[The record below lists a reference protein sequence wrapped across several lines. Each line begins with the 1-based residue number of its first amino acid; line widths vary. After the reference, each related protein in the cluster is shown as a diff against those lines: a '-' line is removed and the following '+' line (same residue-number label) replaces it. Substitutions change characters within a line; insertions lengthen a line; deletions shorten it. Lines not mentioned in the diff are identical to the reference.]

1 MPSTFTPTSSTQKFQ
16 RTYVLEIQAQNGST
30 FTVGSS
36 DGSQPLLTI
45 EFNINRNAMNT
56 AQSGNI
62 RIRNLN
68 QGTREAIS
76 KNFWSPVLKDTS
88 GLPLW
93 QSVVLKAGYIGT
105 PLSTIFSGKAD
116 TIMSYREEGGTEW
129 ITEIEGTDFQG
140 LYSTCFSNWTESANP
155 YTQENIIRHL
165 VGDLQ
170 QCATH
175 NQTSLG
181 IGVVNGFP
189 DPTIKPAPP
198 RYSYTAN
205 GLTMDLL
212 ATETGRLAYIDNG
225 KIYIMPHNY
234 SFKGDVTLISSQT
247 GLIGSPKV
255 QTNYLTTQM
264 IFEPGIVPGQSIFL
278 DTELS
283 EFSSLKN
290 GTYKVIGVQHAGVIS
305 STVNG
310 KCITTVVTQYIP
322 NAITVLPGLYV
333 NA

>member
-1 MPSTFTPTSSTQKFQ
+1 MSFTFTPLSSTKKFQ
-16 RTYVLEIQAQNGST
+16 RTYQLQIQAQNGAT
-30 FTVGSS
+30 FTIGSV

-45 EFNINRNAMNT
+45 ELNINRSAQST

-76 KNFWSPVLKDTS
+76 KNFWSPVLTDTN

-93 QSVVLKAGYIGT
+93 QAVVLQAGYVGS
-105 PLSTIFSGKAD
+105 PLSTIFSGKAN
-116 TIMSYREEGGTEW
+116 TIMSYREEGGTDW

-140 LYSTCFSNWTESANP
+140 LYSTCFSSWSDNP
-155 YTQENIIRHL
+155 GTGAAYTQQNVISHL
-165 VGDLQ
+165 VNDLQ
-170 QCATH
+170 ACAIK

-181 IGVVNGFP
+181 IGVVNGF
-189 DPTIKPAPP
+189 IMP

-205 GLTMDLL
+205 DKTLDLL
-212 ATETGRLAYIDNG
+212 ATETSRLVYIDNG
-225 KIYIMPHNY
+225 KIYAMPSNY
-234 SFKGDVTLISSQT
+234 VFKGDVTLISSQT
-247 GLIGSPKV
+247 GLLGSPKV
-255 QTNYLTTQM
+255 QQNYLTIPL
-264 IFEPGIVPGQSIFL
+264 IFEPGINPGQQVFL

-305 STVNG
+305 STLSG
-310 KCITTVVTQYIP
+310 KCTTTVVVQYVP
-322 NAITVLPGLYV
+322 DPVVSPLGLYSKS
-333 NA
+333 